1 MAKSGDI
8 LEHPVTGERLVWRK
22 VARDTGGELLQADLY
37 VAPGGF
43 VAAEHVHPMQE
54 ERFEVLAGVLRLH
67 IDGKEKTMRTG
78 EIEVVPAGRPH
89 VWWNGGQEELHVLG
103 EFRPAL
109 RTEMFFE
116 TYFGWAKDG
125 KTNRKGLPNPLR
137 LAVLVDA
144 YQDELRLARPP
155 FAIQRALVDLQAAA
169 SILKTGCW
177 SGSGSVSDII
187 RRVGAYLLEATKASM
202 TVRFSSPCASIAR
215 T

>member
-155 FAIQRALVDLQAAA
+155 FAIQRALFGPDRKSTRLNSSHSQISYAVFC
-169 SILKTGCW
+169 LKN
-177 SGSGSVSDII
+177 
-187 RRVGAYLLEATKASM
+187 KKH
-202 TVRFSSPCASIAR
+202 
-215 T
+215 

>member
-43 VAAEHVHPMQE
+43 VAAEHVHPVQE

-89 VWWNGGQEELHVLG
+89 VWWNGARRSCTSSASSGLRSG
-103 EFRPAL
+103 PRCSSRPISV
-109 RTEMFFE
+109 
-116 TYFGWAKDG
+116 G
-125 KTNRKGLPNPLR
+125 RK
-137 LAVLVDA
+137 
-144 YQDELRLARPP
+144 
-155 FAIQRALVDLQAAA
+155 
-169 SILKTGCW
+169 
-177 SGSGSVSDII
+177 
-187 RRVGAYLLEATKASM
+187 
-202 TVRFSSPCASIAR
+202 TVR
-215 T
+215 

>member
-78 EIEVVPAGRPH
+78 EIEVVPAGLPH
-89 VWWNGGQEELHVLG
+89 VWWNGGQEGLHRLG
-103 EFRPAL
+103 EFRPA
-109 RTEMFFE
+109 RPDWKFFANC
-116 TYFGWAKDG
+116 FG
-125 KTNRKGLPNPLR
+125 
-137 LAVLVDA
+137 LAED
-144 YQDELRLARPP
+144 R
-155 FAIQRALVDLQAAA
+155 
-169 SILKTGCW
+169 
-177 SGSGSVSDII
+177 
-187 RRVGAYLLEATKASM
+187 
-202 TVRFSSPCASIAR
+202 
-215 T
+215 